1 MYYYP
6 DEKNQ
11 LRERFYNNGFVKSY
25 LMPLM
30 NVQDKWL
37 VNKMVAQNQL
47 KEISSTFIQIDFF
60 V

>member
-1 MYYYP
+1 
-6 DEKNQ
+6 
-11 LRERFYNNGFVKSY
+11 
-25 LMPLM
+25 MPLM